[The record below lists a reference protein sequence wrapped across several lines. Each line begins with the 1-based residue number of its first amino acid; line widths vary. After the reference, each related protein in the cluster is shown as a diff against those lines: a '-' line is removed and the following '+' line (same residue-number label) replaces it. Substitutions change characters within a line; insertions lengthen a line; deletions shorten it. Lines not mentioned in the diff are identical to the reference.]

1 MRDSNLSS
9 VDAGGCPLG
18 LSMIR
23 FWFWGSGWVR
33 GVLGDAEG
41 VFCFLERG
49 IGGEFIFRVCFIRE
63 EG

>member
-1 MRDSNLSS
+1 MSVGSEYDSFL
-9 VDAGGCPLG
+9 VLG
-18 LSMIR
+18 ER
-23 FWFWGSGWVR
+23 VGK
-33 GVLGDAEG
+33 GVLGDTEG